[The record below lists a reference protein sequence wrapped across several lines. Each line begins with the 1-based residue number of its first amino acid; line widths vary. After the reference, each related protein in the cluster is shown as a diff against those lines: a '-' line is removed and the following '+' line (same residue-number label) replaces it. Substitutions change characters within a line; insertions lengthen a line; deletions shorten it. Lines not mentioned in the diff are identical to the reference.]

1 MKTIKINDDRRIN
14 VNNVVI
20 GYLQENRTEKIE
32 FEIPQEYQNYGRK
45 ACFEAE
51 GNIFSKAFDNI
62 TGNTL
67 TLTRDITKFEKIKM
81 SIEFFKIEN
90 EDEIIARTSIL
101 NLIIEN
107 SVICDD
113 DVKPDDPKVTILDE
127 LIVEVGKTI
136 NETNNLDID
145 IQNSVVTITKKDGT
159 TKSENV
165 KGETGETGSKG
176 EDAKINGVNSIVLEA
191 GDNIEIKQDGQKT
204 IIKSTASGNV
214 EDVYVDGTSVLDENK
229 IAQIDLSGK
238 ANKTEIPTKTSDLTN
253 DSNFAHTNTNNNFS
267 VAQTINGTLTV
278 NGDIVQNGE
287 SYKTHAEQLFTKNDL
302 IKTRDGAIGGLA
314 DNELTGIEAINYDG
328 ANNGRLAFDSKGVA
342 RVGDVGDEQPL
353 LTRDEEANLTTG
365 QVLVWDGTNLRAI
378 GSSNYVKNT
387 DYATSSYAGL
397 VRTESFN
404 GVMTTTSNGELCISK
419 ATETDI
425 DGKKQIYRPIVPA
438 NLDYAVRSVLPL
450 ATDTVPSTLVANT
463 EYYLGETASLSFAF
477 PTTGE
482 KGQYCFVKFDS
493 GTTATAL
500 TVTGTNYVGDI
511 PTPEASKSY
520 EMLATWNGAEW
531 VATYRAY

>member
-1 MKTIKINDDRRIN
+1 MKKLVIDGATRKISKDKI
-14 VNNVVI
+14 VV

-51 GNIFSKAFDNI
+51 GNTFSKTFDNI

-145 IQNSVVTITKKDGT
+145 IQDSVVTITKKDGT

-191 GDNIEIKQDGQKT
+191 GDNIEIEQDGQKT

-238 ANKTEIPTKTSDLTN
+238 ADKTEIPTKTSDLTN
-253 DSNFAHTNTNNNFS
+253 DSNFAKTNSNNNFNA
-267 VAQTINGTLTV
+267 AQTINGTLTV

-287 SYKTHAEQLFTKNDL
+287 SYETHAEQLFTKNDL

-387 DYATSSYAGL
+387 DYATSIKGGIVKVPNRGIAIK
-397 VRTESFN
+397 N
-404 GVMTTTSNGELCISK
+404 GDLETMK
-419 ATETDI
+419 ATNEQI
-425 DGKKQIYRPIVPA
+425 DQKIENYTVIVPS

-520 EMLATWNGAEW
+520 EILATWNGAEW

>member
-1 MKTIKINDDRRIN
+1 MKKLVIDGATRKISKDKI
-14 VNNVVI
+14 VV

-51 GNIFSKAFDNI
+51 GNIFSKTFDNI

-145 IQNSVVTITKKDGT
+145 IQDSVVTITKKDGT

-165 KGETGETGSKG
+165 KGETGSKG

-191 GDNIEIKQDGQKT
+191 GDNIEIEQDGQKT
-204 IIKSTASGNV
+204 IIKSIASGNV

-238 ANKTEIPTKTSDLTN
+238 ADKTEIPTKTSDLTN
-253 DSNFAHTNTNNNFS
+253 DSNFAKTNSNNNFS
-267 VAQTINGTLTV
+267 AAQTINGTLTV

-287 SYKTHAEQLFTKNDL
+287 SYETHAEQLFTKNDL

-353 LTRDEEANLTTG
+353 LTRDEEVNLTTG

-378 GSSNYVKNT
+378 GSSDYVKNT
-387 DYATSSYAGL
+387 DYATLEKAGIVKNGGSSMGIQINA
-397 VRTESFN
+397 N
-404 GVMTTTSNGELCISK
+404 GVPYIEP
-419 ATETDI
+419 ATGTDI
-425 DGKKQIYRPIVPA
+425 MAKTSHRKPIVPS

-450 ATDTVPSTLVANT
+450 ANDTVPSTLVANT

-500 TVTGTNYVGDI
+500 TITGTNYVGDI

-520 EMLATWNGAEW
+520 EILATWNGAEW